1 MKVDQLSKQQLQK
14 AIEGK
19 FTGASEKDYYTIQA
33 GFLDALRI
41 HPLTHRELIALNEID
56 RDNARKD
63 KKRWSM

>member
-1 MKVDQLSKQQLQK
+1 MKADQLNKKELKK
-14 AIEGK
+14 AIDEK
-19 FTGASEKDYYTIQA
+19 FTCSNEHDGHTIQA

-63 KKRWSM
+63 KKSWSM